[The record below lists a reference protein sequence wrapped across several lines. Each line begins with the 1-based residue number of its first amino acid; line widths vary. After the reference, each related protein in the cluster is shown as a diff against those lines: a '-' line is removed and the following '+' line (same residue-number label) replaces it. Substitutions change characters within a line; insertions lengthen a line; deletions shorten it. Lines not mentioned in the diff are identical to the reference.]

1 MYYCHRYIGIYIIRS
16 KLVNASYWWRPLS
29 TIFQLYRGGQFY
41 CLGVSTI
48 FQLYRGGQF
57 YLWKNF
63 STLFQLYRGSQ
74 SYWWRKPHNIS
85 VISWWSATIFQLYR
99 GGQFLLVEETGLN
112 NISAISWRSDLLV
125 EETRVN
131 TISVISWRSVL
142 LVEGNRRTRRKPP
155 TCRKS
160 LTNFIT

>member
-1 MYYCHRYIGIYIIRS
+1 MLELGPWCFNSTFNNISSIS
-16 KLVNASYWWRPLS
+16 WLSVLLV
-29 TIFQLYRGGQFY
+29 
-41 CLGVSTI
+41 
-48 FQLYRGGQF
+48 
-57 YLWKNF
+57 

-142 LVEGNRRTRRKPP
+142 LVEGNRRPEKTMDLSQVTDKLYHILLYRVHLAMRRKPP

>member
-1 MYYCHRYIGIYIIRS
+1 MVFNATLNNISIISLCSFIGGE
-16 KLVNASYWWRPLS
+16 L
-29 TIFQLYRGGQFY
+29 
-41 CLGVSTI
+41 STI

-160 LTNFIT
+160 LTNFITYIVSSTLRHVRGSNSQL